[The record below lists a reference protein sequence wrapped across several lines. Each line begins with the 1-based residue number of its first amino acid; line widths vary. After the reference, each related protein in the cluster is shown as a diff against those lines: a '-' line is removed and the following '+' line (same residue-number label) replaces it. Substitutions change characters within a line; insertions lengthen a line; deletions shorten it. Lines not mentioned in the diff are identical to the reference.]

1 MGQLLPRQHL
11 SLQRG
16 HIAPTL
22 ECTLSDE
29 IPLARLLGI
38 VLQHYYAT
46 LNESLHPLGLSAGQ
60 VPVIL
65 RLACE
70 QNVTQEA
77 LARHFHVDKGAVARA
92 ARRLDEG
99 GFIRREI
106 DPADRRAVRLFLT
119 ERGEQVVPELR
130 RLGSAWEAA
139 VMDGLDSNEQAVFR
153 STLARMAGACAVG
166 CRCHD

>member
-1 MGQLLPRQHL
+1 M
-11 SLQRG
+11 
-16 HIAPTL
+16 
-22 ECTLSDE
+22 
-29 IPLARLLGI
+29 PLARLLGI

-65 RLACE
+65 SLAAC

-77 LARHFHVDKGAVARA
+77 LARHFQVDKGAVARA
-92 ARRLDEG
+92 ARRLEES

-139 VMDGLDSNEQAVFR
+139 VMDGLDASERAAFR
-153 STLARMAGACAVG
+153 STLARMAGARAG
-166 CRCHD
+166 GGRCHE

>member
-1 MGQLLPRQHL
+1 M
-11 SLQRG
+11 
-16 HIAPTL
+16 
-22 ECTLSDE
+22 SDDM
-29 IPLARLLGI
+29 PLARLLGI
-38 VLQHYYAT
+38 VLQHYYAA

-77 LARHFHVDKGAVARA
+77 LARYFHVDKGAVARA
-92 ARRLDEG
+92 ARRLELE

-106 DPADRRAVRLFLT
+106 DHADRRAVRLFLT
-119 ERGEQVVPELR
+119 ERGEQIVPELR

-139 VMDGLDSNEQAVFR
+139 VMGGLDANEQAAFR
-153 STLARMAGACAVG
+153 STLARMAGACAAGG
-166 CRCHD
+166 CCHE

>member
-1 MGQLLPRQHL
+1 M
-11 SLQRG
+11 
-16 HIAPTL
+16 
-22 ECTLSDE
+22 
-29 IPLARLLGI
+29 PLARLLGI

-65 RLACE
+65 SLAAC

-92 ARRLDEG
+92 ARRLEVS

-119 ERGEQVVPELR
+119 EQGEQVVPELR
-130 RLGSAWEAA
+130 RFG
-139 VMDGLDSNEQAVFR
+139 R
-153 STLARMAGACAVG
+153 RVG
-166 CRCHD
+166 GRCHGRARRGRAGRVQVHPRPNGGGPCRWRSLP